1 MKKSVELADIKK
13 NGHELDADLTKYII
27 EHKCYPSGIGFMN
40 FPKSICISPN
50 DVLVHGIPNTR
61 PFGEG
66 DWINLDVTVF
76 KDGFYGDNS
85 TMVTIGEPLPEIQRL
100 MDTTKKAL
108 YEAIDACK
116 VGKPIKLIGEIIG
129 WDK

>member
-1 MKKSVELADIKK
+1 
-13 NGHELDADLTKYII
+13 
-27 EHKCYPSGIGFMN
+27 MN

-61 PFGEG
+61 PFQQG

-85 TMVTIGEPLPEIQRL
+85 TMVVIGDPLPEIQKL
-100 MDTTKKAL
+100 MDTTKNAM
-108 YEAIDACK
+108 YDAINACK
-116 VGKPIKLIGEIIG
+116 VGQPIKIIG
-129 WDK
+129 DTIGLYNKRYS